1 MNEMVRNVR
10 AAIRERSL
18 FTTYN
23 EYVLNTL
30 FLEILQVACI
40 RAPETRISYVGHLA
54 WQYT

>member
-23 EYVLNTL
+23 EYVILNTL
-30 FLEILQVACI
+30 FLEILQVA
-40 RAPETRISYVGHLA
+40 
-54 WQYT
+54 

>member
-10 AAIRERSL
+10 AAIRERRL

-30 FLEILQVACI
+30 FLEILQV
-40 RAPETRISYVGHLA
+40 S
-54 WQYT
+54 